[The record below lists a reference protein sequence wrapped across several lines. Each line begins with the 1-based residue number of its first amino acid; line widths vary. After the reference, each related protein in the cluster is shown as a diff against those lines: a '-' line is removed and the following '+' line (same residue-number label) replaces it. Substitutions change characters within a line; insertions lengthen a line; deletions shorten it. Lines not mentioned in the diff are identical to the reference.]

1 MLASIHHN
9 QIIPNPDTRVAIGAD
24 LPAPGSSGCTSDAD
38 NCAPPIGSII
48 SLQGFHGEYVNTN
61 GGIGDMTCDSAE
73 VGPDNLFVLEEAG
86 DGRVA
91 LRGNNGR
98 YVSSNNGV
106 EAMTCDRTEVDAW
119 ERFSWV
125 ELPDGRI
132 ALRADQG
139 QYASSNNGQEAM
151 RCDRDVALAWESF
164 GVMVEP
170 PCPCRPVGDVN
181 CDGVVGFTD
190 VLAVLAKWGACP
202 NCFEDVNQDGAVEF
216 ADVVNLLANWGGC
229 PN

>member
-1 MLASIHHN
+1 MI
-9 QIIPNPDTRVAIGAD
+9 
-24 LPAPGSSGCTSDAD
+24 
-38 NCAPPIGSII
+38 
-48 SLQGFHGEYVNTN
+48 
-61 GGIGDMTCDSAE
+61 
-73 VGPDNLFVLEEAG
+73 EEAG

-132 ALRADQG
+132 ALRADHG

-164 GVMVEP
+164 W
-170 PCPCRPVGDVN
+170 R
-181 CDGVVGFTD
+181 DG
-190 VLAVLAKWGACP
+190 
-202 NCFEDVNQDGAVEF
+202 
-216 ADVVNLLANWGGC
+216 
-229 PN
+229 

>member
-1 MLASIHHN
+1 MKTGTVLN
-9 QIIPNPDTRVAIGAD
+9 TKFRAILG
-24 LPAPGSSGCTSDAD
+24 
-38 NCAPPIGSII
+38 
-48 SLQGFHGEYVNTN
+48 
-61 GGIGDMTCDSAE
+61 

-86 DGRVA
+86 DGRVT

-106 EAMTCDRTEVDAW
+106 EAMTCDRFDVDAW

-125 ELPDGRI
+125 ELPDGRV
-132 ALRADQG
+132 ALRADHG

-151 RCDRDVALAWESF
+151 RCDRDTAFEWESF
-164 GVMVEP
+164 GATVES
-170 PCPCRPVGDVN
+170 PCPCRSVGDVN
-181 CDGVVGFTD
+181 CDGVVGFSD

-216 ADVVNLLANWGGC
+216 SDVLNLLANWGGC